1 MGEPPAVR
9 LPHDRGRPAHR
20 STRHSR
26 AYGSEAASRYGAPL
40 LSAQEAA
47 LLAAGGSS
55 SGSGSGDGAPAEA
68 WSESSPSP
76 ERLPPQRRPPQQEI
90 NPAQLQGSGAAQ
102 QLGFGR
108 AQQGIRLERQ
118 GAGAPRGAAQQQGLG
133 PALQQPGWGAP
144 GGAAGQPSGY
154 GLSLSEV
161 DEWLASS
168 AEDDS
173 SSSSAGAQLPRRVLS
188 PLRVAHDVCP
198 CCHAYLLLYRSS
210 TPRALLLPHRLAH
223 DVRECLRDY
232 LVTFGAECHWRNVL
246 PLRTGWPLISQGV
259 KCLQADLCTTH
270 RPRRALEWRA
280 QAPPTHAVT
289 ATAWRGPRVSIG
301 GDACRLVPP
310 SRCAPARAPT

>member
-1 MGEPPAVR
+1 M
-9 LPHDRGRPAHR
+9 
-20 STRHSR
+20 
-26 AYGSEAASRYGAPL
+26 
-40 LSAQEAA
+40 
-47 LLAAGGSS
+47 AGGSS
-55 SGSGSGDGAPAEA
+55 SGSGSGDGVPAEA

-76 ERLPPQRRPPQQEI
+76 ERFPPQRRPPQQEI

-133 PALQQPGWGAP
+133 PALQQQGWGAP

-154 GLSLSEV
+154 GLSLSEL

-198 CCHAYLLLYRSS
+198 CCHAHLLLYRLS
-210 TPRALLLPHRLAH
+210 TPRALTLPHQLAH
-223 DVRECLRDY
+223 DVVRACATIRSP
-232 LVTFGAECHWRNVL
+232 FGAKCHRRNC
-246 PLRTGWPLISQGV
+246 S
-259 KCLQADLCTTH
+259 A
-270 RPRRALEWRA
+270 
-280 QAPPTHAVT
+280 
-289 ATAWRGPRVSIG
+289 
-301 GDACRLVPP
+301 
-310 SRCAPARAPT
+310 AR